1 MPWTIFSGDQLRM
14 PEGSICSQS
23 SAWMPSR
30 ERVFTAFEAARQMRW
45 VDSEQAQLRPVGAY
59 ASERAAGTC
68 EGAPAPKCING
79 GRNHKLGRVQRH

>member
-1 MPWTIFSGDQLRM
+1 
-14 PEGSICSQS
+14 
-23 SAWMPSR
+23 
-30 ERVFTAFEAARQMRW
+30 MRW